1 MTTRSTGRSLKDDRK
16 LISGAG
22 IVSVILY
29 VLYFVLMVIT
39 IYNKGNYHVDE
50 LLSYGLSNNH
60 SALATFFED
69 GVTYTADNDPFK
81 EYLTA
86 DKEARF
92 DYKMV
97 WQNQENDVHPPLYY
111 AILHTICSFFP
122 GSFSK
127 WYAASINIIFALLL
141 LFVARKTFRLLVD
154 DELIC
159 DLFSLAFILSSGIL
173 SMVSF
178 LRMYVMA
185 MFWAALLTCLIIK
198 HVVAEPADKKGK
210 FLFYVKVFAVALCG
224 ALTHYYCI
232 MFTVFMCASLSVF
245 WIVKKKWLPVLYLVI
260 TGGLVAG
267 GTYLIFPAFIKHMFS
282 GYRGEESLKNMKQT
296 PGEYWIR
303 LKSYMNI
310 VESEIGG
317 GLLGIIL
324 AVLAL
329 TALLCLFQKLRKKT
343 VFGVKGS
350 DGYRLDVFALI
361 FPALVLYFL
370 FVSKSASYM
379 ESRYMSP
386 SYAVILIS
394 IVALVFILLSRL
406 FKREHALVIL
416 IVLLSVICVNNWKD
430 NNWNYLYK
438 SFDQIEKK
446 AQEHRDLDAVYVYK
460 IWWHA
465 LPSYNEL
472 RNYRSVTFV
481 QEENLALLDETDI
494 KDKDQLIVFV
504 PDNDE
509 QKLNDMMQHDSKLTV
524 YEQIGRYGKSMS
536 YYVH

>member
-1 MTTRSTGRSLKDDRK
+1 MTTRSTGRSLKDGRK
-16 LISGAG
+16 LITGAG

-39 IYNKGNYHVDE
+39 IYNKENFHIDE
-50 LLSYGLSNNH
+50 MLSYGLSNNH

-69 GVTYTADNDPFK
+69 GVRYTADNDPFK

-86 DKEARF
+86 NKDSRF

-97 WQNQENDVHPPLYY
+97 WQNQENDVHPPFYY
-111 AILHTICSFFP
+111 AIVHTICSIFA

-127 WYAASINIIFALLL
+127 WYAGAVNIVFALLL
-141 LFVARKTFRLLVD
+141 LFVIRKTFRLLVD

-159 DLFSLAFILSSGIL
+159 DLFSLTFILSSGIL
-173 SMVSF
+173 SIVSF
-178 LRMYVMA
+178 LRMYIMA
-185 MFWAALLTCLIIK
+185 MFWAALLTYLIIR
-198 HVVAEPADKKGK
+198 HVVDDPADKKGK
-210 FLFYVKVFAVALCG
+210 ILFYVKVFAAALCG

-232 MFTVFMCASLSVF
+232 MFTVFMCTSLSVF

-260 TGGLVAG
+260 TGGLAAG

-303 LKSYMNI
+303 LKGYMNI
-310 VESEIGG
+310 VDSEIGG
-317 GLLGIIL
+317 SLLAVIL
-324 AVLAL
+324 AVLAV
-329 TALLCLFQKLRKKT
+329 TVLLCLFQKLRKKT
-343 VFGVKGS
+343 VFGLKET
-350 DGYRLDVFALI
+350 DGYRLDLFALI
-361 FPALVLYFL
+361 FPALILYFL
-370 FVSKSASYM
+370 FVSKSASYI

-386 SYAVILIS
+386 AYPVMLIS

-406 FKREHALVIL
+406 FKREHAVAIL

-460 IWWHA
+460 IWWHT
-465 LPSYNEL
+465 LPSYTEL

-481 QEENLALLDETDI
+481 QEENLALLDDLDI
-494 KDKDQLIVFV
+494 LDQDQLIVFV
-504 PDNDE
+504 PDKEE
-509 QKLNDMMQHDSKLTV
+509 QKLDEVMQRNSKLTT
-524 YEQIGRYGKSMS
+524 YDRIGPTGYLTS